1 MSKKRRTYS
10 REFKLEAI
18 ELLKKSG
25 ESAAQIERELGI
37 TAGLLSRWK
46 RKFEAD
52 GDDAFPGNGTLKK
65 QDAQIRELKRENE
78 RLRRERE
85 ILKKAVRIFSQTPR

>member
-52 GDDAFPGNGTLKK
+52 GDDAFPGNGKLKQ

-78 RLRRERE
+78 RLRKERE